1 MARDLAELNAL
12 AYHMP
17 ADAFD
22 CIANM
27 RLWHPDSYAYVGYLG
42 GQPVSCAAAF
52 PVNGTVS
59 IALVATLP
67 EEQGKGYAETVT
79 RQAASQGQ
87 LAMRTTRNSLARLRP
102 GSPGLSQD
110 GVPAGPQISC
120 PGPRRVKVGTE
131 FG

>member
-59 IALVATLP
+59 IARVATLP

-79 RQAASQGQ
+79 RQTVSQGQ
-87 LAMRTTRNSLARLRP
+87 LAMRTTRTALHASD
-102 GSPGLSQD
+102 Q
-110 GVPAGPQISC
+110 GVPVYRRMGFR
-120 PGPRRVKVGTE
+120 PGPRLVVLGPAE
-131 FG
+131 